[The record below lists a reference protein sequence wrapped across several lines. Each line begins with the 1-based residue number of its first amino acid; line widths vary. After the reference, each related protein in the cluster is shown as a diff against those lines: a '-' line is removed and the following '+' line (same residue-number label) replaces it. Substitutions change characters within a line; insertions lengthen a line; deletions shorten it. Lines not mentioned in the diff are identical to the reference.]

1 FPEVANNWTASR
13 LNASSYFLRDVDI
26 HTSKNKDKFGSRSVQ
41 IQEYTSTGDPGAH
54 PLFGAE
60 VLWSAESRVASD
72 PPVAGQTLRGGE
84 RQVLWPVEKDCV
96 PSTDYRLVIDK
107 CPIV

>member
-41 IQEYTSTGDPGAH
+41 IQEYTSTPQSVPEATATIA
-54 PLFGAE
+54 LFTAE
-60 VLWSAESRVASD
+60 
-72 PPVAGQTLRGGE
+72 
-84 RQVLWPVEKDCV
+84 
-96 PSTDYRLVIDK
+96 I
-107 CPIV
+107 